1 MTDLLNIGLSG
12 LNSNRIGL
20 SVTGQNITNVNTE
33 GYSRQSVEFGART
46 PERLGGFFLGTG
58 SEVDTV
64 RRITNEFMVASERSD
79 ISSFGKAETFSAVMD
94 QLDQLFS
101 NANSG
106 LSGNLSTFYSSLQ
119 SAVDDPSSIEARQ
132 VFLSTANNLAQK
144 FQGLQD
150 QLLTLQNDIGQQVE
164 AVVVEVSTLAK
175 EIGALNNQ
183 INVAINSGGEPND
196 LLDQRDQTLRDLS
209 KLVDIRVVPMENNS
223 VSISIGSGQ
232 PLVVGTDVFT
242 LTTQINPDNAGVKEL
257 AIQTDSGAKTVVGN
271 SLGGGLLGGL
281 LDAQYGVIDN
291 ALNNIGR
298 VALGISGALNSAHNS
313 GMDLENNLG
322 GDLFTDINNPATV
335 SNRTLAS
342 TSNSDPANQ
351 VVSVTVSDLSKLT
364 TSDYRLTFTDAT
376 NYVLTR
382 VSDGK
387 QNGALDP
394 ALSSGAIG
402 GLPAS
407 LTVDGLTLDLSGAG
421 FAAGDS
427 FVLQP
432 TRGYSNDIAV
442 KVDRAESLALASP
455 VRTMTGSNNTGTGS
469 ISGGEVTNNA
479 TAFFTDPAKPLSPPV
494 VIQFPD
500 PATVPVTYNILDNS
514 DPTSPVALVFPAPPA
529 APLALTGLAYPP
541 SSGILPVD
549 FGFQVEISGAPAPG
563 DTFSVDY
570 NTGGVL
576 DNRVGLALAKV
587 QTTELLNNGKLTGEA
602 AYGVFTQE
610 VGSRAGTARRDL
622 EASEV
627 LLAQSQ
633 GLQQSV
639 SGVNLD
645 EEAASLIEF
654 EQAYNASAQVI
665 SIARSIFD
673 TLISAVR

>member
-33 GYSRQSVEFGART
+33 GYSRQTVDFGTRT
-46 PERLGGFFLGTG
+46 PESLGGFFLGTG
-58 SEVDTV
+58 AEVDTV
-64 RRITNEFMVASERSD
+64 RRITNQFMVASERSD
-79 ISSFGKAETFSAVMD
+79 ISAFGKAETFSAVMD

-132 VFLSTANNLAQK
+132 VFLSTANNLAEK

-150 QLLTLQNDIGQQVE
+150 QLLTLQNNIGQQVE

-175 EIGALNNQ
+175 EIGELNNQ

-196 LLDQRDQTLRDLS
+196 LLDQRDQALRDLS
-209 KLVDIRVVPMENNS
+209 KLVDVRVVPMENNS
-223 VSISIGSGQ
+223 ISISIGSGQ
-232 PLVVGTDVFT
+232 PLVVGTDVFS
-242 LTTQINPDNAGVKEL
+242 LTTQVDPDNPAVREL

-281 LDAQYGVIDN
+281 LDAQYGIIDN
-291 ALNNIGR
+291 ALNNMGR
-298 VALGISGALNSAHNS
+298 VALGISGALNSAHNL
-313 GMDLENNLG
+313 GMDLEDNLG
-322 GDLFTDINNPATV
+322 GDLFTDINDPATV
-335 SNRTLAS
+335 SNRTIAS
-342 TSNSDPANQ
+342 PNNVGQQDQ
-351 VVSVTVSDLSKLT
+351 VVSVTISDLSKLT
-364 TSDYRLTFTDAT
+364 TSDYSLTFTAANT
-376 NYVLTR
+376 YVLTR
-382 VSDGK
+382 LSDGK
-387 QNGALDP
+387 QNAALDP
-394 ALSSGAIG
+394 SVTGTLTFSGTPPPPSSGS
-402 GLPAS
+402 AS
-407 LTVDGLTLDLSGAG
+407 VVVDGLTIDLTRPSGS
-421 FAAGDS
+421 FSAGDS

-432 TRGYSNDIAV
+432 TRGFSNDIAV
-442 KVDRAESLALASP
+442 QVERAEFLALASP
-455 VRTMTGSNNTGTGS
+455 VRTITGTSNTGTAS
-469 ISGGEVTNNA
+469 ISAGEVTNKA
-479 TAFFTDPAKPLSPPV
+479 SAFFTTTAKQLTPPV
-494 VIQFPD
+494 VIQFTSP
-500 PATVPVTYNILDNS
+500 TTYDILDNTN
-514 DPTSPVALVFPAPPA
+514 PASPVPLATPQTGLTYPPAPPN
-529 APLALTGLAYPP
+529 
-541 SSGILPVD
+541 GILPAS
-549 FGFQVEISGAPAPG
+549 FGFQVAITGNPANG
-563 DTFSVDY
+563 DSFSVDY

-576 DNRVGLALAKV
+576 DNRIGLALTKV
-587 QTTELLNNGKLTGEA
+587 QTTELLSNGKLTAEA
-602 AYGVFTQE
+602 AYGVFAQE
-610 VGSRAGTARRDL
+610 VGSRTGTARRDL
-622 EASEV
+622 AASQV

>member
-12 LNSNRIGL
+12 LSSNRIGL

-33 GYSRQSVEFGART
+33 GYSRQSVEFGTRN
-46 PERLGGFFLGTG
+46 PEFLGGFFLGTG
-58 SEVDTV
+58 AEVDTV
-64 RRITNEFMVASERSD
+64 RRITNQFLVASERSD
-79 ISSFGKAETFSAVMD
+79 ISALGRAETFSGVMD

-106 LSGNLSTFYSSLQ
+106 LSSNLSAFYSSLQ

-150 QLLTLQNDIGQQVE
+150 QLLTLQNNIGQQVE

-175 EIGALNNQ
+175 EIGELNNQ

-196 LLDQRDQTLRDLS
+196 LLDQRDQALRDLS
-209 KLVDIRVVPMENNS
+209 KLVDVRVVPMENNS

-232 PLVVGTDVFT
+232 PLVVGTDVFS
-242 LTTQINPDNAGVKEL
+242 LTTQVDPDNPAVREL
-257 AIQTDSGAKTVVGN
+257 AIQSDSGAKTVVGN

-291 ALNNIGR
+291 ALNNMGR
-298 VALGISGALNSAHNS
+298 VALGISGALNSAHNL
-313 GMDLENNLG
+313 GMDLEDNLG

-335 SNRTLAS
+335 SNRTIAG
-342 TSNSDPANQ
+342 TNNSDPAQ

-364 TSDYRLTFTDAT
+364 TSDYRLTFTSGT
-376 NYVLTR
+376 QYVLTR

-394 ALSSGAIG
+394 TLASGTIG
-402 GLPAS
+402 ALPAS
-407 LTVDGLTLDLSGAG
+407 LTVDGLTLDLSSSTG
-421 FAAGDS
+421 FSAGDS

-432 TRGYSNDIAV
+432 TRGFSNDIAV
-442 KVDRAESLALASP
+442 QVERAEFLALASP
-455 VRTMTGSNNTGTGS
+455 VRTITGTGNTGAAS
-469 ISGGEVTNNA
+469 ISAGEVTNKA
-479 TAFFTDPAKPLSPPV
+479 SAFFATTAQQSTPPV
-494 VIQFPD
+494 VIQFTGP
-500 PATVPVTYNILDNS
+500 TTYDILDNS
-514 DPTSPVALVFPAPPA
+514 NPALPV
-529 APLALTGLAYPP
+529 PLATPQTGLTYPP
-541 SSGILPVD
+541 TPPNGILPAS
-549 FGFQVEISGAPAPG
+549 FGFQVAITGNPANG
-563 DTFSVDY
+563 DSFSVGY

-576 DNRVGLALAKV
+576 DNRVGLALTKV
-587 QTTELLNNGKLTGEA
+587 QTTDLLNNGKLTAEA

-610 VGSRAGTARRDL
+610 VGSRTGTARRDL